1 MTTLEDVIVQL
12 QTNSDNTVAATE
24 ASTESIVGSFQS
36 NFTTLIDT
44 IRGDSLDKLEATRE
58 ANRAARQGA
67 PGAGGLLAGAGA
79 GAGGLLGGLG
89 GLLGGLGGIGAGA
102 GGLGAGLG
110 VLLGGAG
117 IGGGALL
124 AGGGIGLA
132 GLAALLLSINN
143 LDGKKVRAN
152 VNEILAI
159 KDDVDGVGDVA
170 AVGITLGA
178 LGAGLIAFSAGSALA
193 SVSSG
198 MAEGVEL
205 FTKSNWAETVKQN
218 VLTLLSIGDEFRLGE
233 LQVLAESGPLA
244 LALGGLGIGLAA
256 FAVGEGLAASSQA
269 ISHSVEMF
277 TGQNWAESVK
287 NNVLTLLSIGD
298 SFKGGEVQAAFESGA
313 LAVALGAL
321 GAGLVAFSVGEGA
334 AAAAG
339 AMSGALELF
348 TEQNWAESVKQNVL
362 TLLSIDDA
370 LGGTLNMLG
379 ETALFTGAMTAISA
393 GLVAF
398 AVGQGANQMTQ
409 TLDLFGENGFAQTIK
424 DNVVTLLSINELAD
438 EGQALEFLE
447 AMTSMSAGLALF
459 SGARL
464 FEGLVTAGKNILN
477 FFSGGDKSAIG
488 QVMKLAESSDDIE
501 KASDGLQSM
510 SDALTRF
517 AAIDFNVKDAD
528 FTGLTRNIQKAVPL
542 IQSLATG
549 ESKLLGKDIPSIFD
563 PSLRLDEMVVEIGKI
578 RAILGASVEIS
589 TVAPNQVSIPADQ
602 LNATQNRTI
611 QAQAANVFNNVIT
624 DASVNTQ
631 STNTIVNGS
640 SQTPNVYNDR
650 MALMLGTA
658 SGR

>member
-44 IRGDSLDKLEATRE
+44 IKGDSLDKLEATRE
-58 ANRAARQGA
+58 AGRAARQGA

-89 GLLGGLGGIGAGA
+89 GFGAGA
-102 GGLGAGLG
+102 GILAGGLG
-110 VLLGGAG
+110 V
-117 IGGGALL
+117 GGGALL
-124 AGGGIGLA
+124 AGAGVGLA
-132 GLAALLLSINN
+132 GLAALLLSIDN
-143 LDGKKVRAN
+143 LDGKKIRAN
-152 VNEILAI
+152 VNEILGIAEDASLI
-159 KDDVDGVGDVA
+159 DTGIVFTTLTALGTGLAVFGVGSTITGLGDALTNFTNENWAQSVKSNVATLLSITDINFGDVA
-170 AVGITLGA
+170 AVSTA
-178 LGAGLIAFSAGSALA
+178 L
-193 SVSSG
+193 
-198 MAEGVEL
+198 
-205 FTKSNWAETVKQN
+205 T
-218 VLTLLSIGDEFRLGE
+218 
-233 LQVLAESGPLA
+233 
-244 LALGGLGIGLAA
+244 ALGGGLAI
-256 FAVGEGLAASSQA
+256 FGVGSTLGGLSDALNN
-269 ISHSVEMF
+269 F
-277 TGQNWAESVK
+277 TNKDWAESVK
-287 NNVLTLLSIGD
+287 NNVATLLSMEDINFGDVGKVSAALGILGTGLAIFGLGGGIAGLSDALTNFTNANWASNIVSNVETLLSISDISLGD
-298 SFKGGEVQAAFESGA
+298 TGKF
-313 LAVALGAL
+313 VATMT
-321 GAGLVAFSVGEGA
+321 GL
-334 AAAAG
+334 
-339 AMSGALELF
+339 
-348 TEQNWAESVKQNVL
+348 
-362 TLLSIDDA
+362 
-370 LGGTLNMLG
+370 
-379 ETALFTGAMTAISA
+379 SA
-393 GLVAF
+393 GLTVF
-398 AVGQGANQMTQ
+398 SFGQLGSQAVQALEFFRT
-409 TLDLFGENGFAQTIK
+409 DGFAQTIK

-438 EGQALEFLE
+438 EGQALKFLG

-459 SGARL
+459 SSAQV
-464 FEGLVTAGKNILN
+464 FSGLASSATNILN
-477 FFSGGDKSAIG
+477 FLSGNKSPVE
-488 QVMKLAESSDDIE
+488 QVRKLAESADDIE

-611 QAQAANVFNNVIT
+611 QAQAANVSNNVIT

-631 STNTIVNGS
+631 STNTVVNDF

>member
-44 IRGDSLDKLEATRE
+44 IKGDSLDKLEATRE
-58 ANRAARQGA
+58 AGRAARQGA

-89 GLLGGLGGIGAGA
+89 GFGAGA
-102 GGLGAGLG
+102 GILAGGLG
-110 VLLGGAG
+110 V
-117 IGGGALL
+117 GGGALL
-124 AGGGIGLA
+124 AGAGVGLA
-132 GLAALLLSINN
+132 GLAALLLSIDN
-143 LDGKKVRAN
+143 LDGKKIRAN
-152 VNEILAI
+152 VNEILGIAEDASLI
-159 KDDVDGVGDVA
+159 DTGIVFTTLTALGTGLAVFGVGSTITGLGDALTNFTNENWAQSVKSNVATLLSITDINFGDVA
-170 AVGITLGA
+170 AVSTA
-178 LGAGLIAFSAGSALA
+178 L
-193 SVSSG
+193 
-198 MAEGVEL
+198 
-205 FTKSNWAETVKQN
+205 T
-218 VLTLLSIGDEFRLGE
+218 
-233 LQVLAESGPLA
+233 
-244 LALGGLGIGLAA
+244 ALGGGLAI
-256 FAVGEGLAASSQA
+256 FGVGSTLGGLSDALNN
-269 ISHSVEMF
+269 F
-277 TGQNWAESVK
+277 TNKDWAESVK
-287 NNVLTLLSIGD
+287 NNVATLLSMEDINFGDAGKASAALRILGTGLAIFGLGGGIAGLSDALTNFTNANWASNIVSNVETLLSISDISLGD
-298 SFKGGEVQAAFESGA
+298 TGKF
-313 LAVALGAL
+313 VATMT
-321 GAGLVAFSVGEGA
+321 GL
-334 AAAAG
+334 
-339 AMSGALELF
+339 
-348 TEQNWAESVKQNVL
+348 
-362 TLLSIDDA
+362 
-370 LGGTLNMLG
+370 
-379 ETALFTGAMTAISA
+379 SA
-393 GLVAF
+393 GLTVF
-398 AVGQGANQMTQ
+398 SFGQLGSQAVQALEFFRT
-409 TLDLFGENGFAQTIK
+409 DGFAQTIK

-438 EGQALEFLE
+438 EGQALKFLG

-459 SGARL
+459 SSAQV
-464 FEGLVTAGKNILN
+464 FSGLASSATNILN
-477 FFSGGDKSAIG
+477 FLSGNKSPVE
-488 QVMKLAESSDDIE
+488 QVRKLAESADDIE

-611 QAQAANVFNNVIT
+611 QAQAANVSNNVIT

-631 STNTIVNGS
+631 STNTVVNDF

>member
-79 GAGGLLGGLG
+79 GAGGLLGGAG
-89 GLLGGLGGIGAGA
+89 GLLGGLGGFGAGA
-102 GGLGAGLG
+102 GILAGGLG
-110 VLLGGAG
+110 V
-117 IGGGALL
+117 GGGALL
-124 AGGGIGLA
+124 AGAGVGLA
-132 GLAALLLSINN
+132 GLAALLLSIDN
-143 LDGKKVRAN
+143 LDGKKIRAN
-152 VNEILAI
+152 VNEILGIAEDASLI
-159 KDDVDGVGDVA
+159 DTGIVFTTLTALGTGLAVFGVGSTITGLGDALTNFTNENWAQSVKSNVATLLSITDINFGDVA
-170 AVGITLGA
+170 AVSTA
-178 LGAGLIAFSAGSALA
+178 L
-193 SVSSG
+193 
-198 MAEGVEL
+198 
-205 FTKSNWAETVKQN
+205 T
-218 VLTLLSIGDEFRLGE
+218 
-233 LQVLAESGPLA
+233 
-244 LALGGLGIGLAA
+244 ALGGGLAI
-256 FAVGEGLAASSQA
+256 FGVGSTLGGLSDALNN
-269 ISHSVEMF
+269 F
-277 TGQNWAESVK
+277 TNKDWAESVK
-287 NNVLTLLSIGD
+287 NNVATLLSMEDINFGDVGRVTAALGILGTGLAIFGLGGGIAGLSDALTNFTNANWASNIVSNVETLLSISDISFGD
-298 SFKGGEVQAAFESGA
+298 TAKF
-313 LAVALGAL
+313 VATMT
-321 GAGLVAFSVGEGA
+321 GL
-334 AAAAG
+334 
-339 AMSGALELF
+339 
-348 TEQNWAESVKQNVL
+348 
-362 TLLSIDDA
+362 
-370 LGGTLNMLG
+370 
-379 ETALFTGAMTAISA
+379 SA
-393 GLVAF
+393 GLTAF
-398 AVGQGANQMTQ
+398 SFGQLGSQAVQALEFFRT
-409 TLDLFGENGFAQTIK
+409 DGFAQTIK

-438 EGQALEFLE
+438 EGQALKFLG

-459 SGARL
+459 SSAQV
-464 FEGLVTAGKNILN
+464 FSGLASSATNILN
-477 FFSGGDKSAIG
+477 FLSGNKSPIE
-488 QVMKLAESSDDIE
+488 QVRKLAESADDIE
-501 KASDGLQSM
+501 KASNGLQSM

-611 QAQAANVFNNVIT
+611 QAQAANVSNNVIT

-631 STNTIVNGS
+631 STNTVVNDF

>member
-44 IRGDSLDKLEATRE
+44 IKGDSLDKLEATRE

-67 PGAGGLLAGAGA
+67 AGAGGLLAGAGA

-218 VLTLLSIGDEFRLGE
+218 VLTLLSIGDEFSLGE
-233 LQVLAESGPLA
+233 LQLLAESGPLA
-244 LALGGLGIGLAA
+244 LALGGLGVGLAA
-256 FAVGEGLAASSQA
+256 FAVGEGLTASSQA

-298 SFKGGEVQAAFESGA
+298 SLKGGEVQAAFESGA

-334 AAAAG
+334 AATAG

-348 TEQNWAESVKQNVL
+348 TGQNWAESVKQNVL
-362 TLLSIDDA
+362 TLLSIDNA

-398 AVGQGANQMTQ
+398 AVGQGANQMAQ

-438 EGQALEFLE
+438 EGQALKFLG

-459 SGARL
+459 SSAQV
-464 FEGLVTAGKNILN
+464 FSGLASSATNILN
-477 FFSGGDKSAIG
+477 FLSGNKSPVE
-488 QVMKLAESSDDIE
+488 QVRKLAESADDIE

-510 SDALTRF
+510 SDALSRF

-589 TVAPNQVSIPADQ
+589 TVAPNQVSIPADR
-602 LNATQNRTI
+602 LNTTRNRTI
-611 QAQAANVFNNVIT
+611 QARAANVSNNVIT

-631 STNTIVNGS
+631 STNTVVNDF
-640 SQTPNVYNDR
+640 SQTPNVYDDR
-650 MALMLGTA
+650 MRVM
-658 SGR
+658 SGGGGY

>member
-44 IRGDSLDKLEATRE
+44 IKGDSLDKLEATRE

-79 GAGGLLGGLG
+79 GAGGLLGGAG
-89 GLLGGLGGIGAGA
+89 GLLGGLGGFGAGA
-102 GGLGAGLG
+102 GILAGGLG
-110 VLLGGAG
+110 V
-117 IGGGALL
+117 GGGALL
-124 AGGGIGLA
+124 AGAGVGLA
-132 GLAALLLSINN
+132 GLAALLLSIDN
-143 LDGKKVRAN
+143 LDGKKIRAN
-152 VNEILAI
+152 VNEILGIAEDASLI
-159 KDDVDGVGDVA
+159 DTGVVFTTLTALGTGLAVFGVGSTITGLGDALTNFTNENWAQSVKSNVATLLSITDINFGDVA
-170 AVGITLGA
+170 AVTTA
-178 LGAGLIAFSAGSALA
+178 L
-193 SVSSG
+193 
-198 MAEGVEL
+198 
-205 FTKSNWAETVKQN
+205 T
-218 VLTLLSIGDEFRLGE
+218 
-233 LQVLAESGPLA
+233 
-244 LALGGLGIGLAA
+244 ALGGGLAI
-256 FAVGEGLAASSQA
+256 FGVGSTLGGLSDALNN
-269 ISHSVEMF
+269 F
-277 TGQNWAESVK
+277 TNKDWAESVK
-287 NNVLTLLSIGD
+287 SNVATLLSMEDINFGDVGKVTAALGILGTGLAIFGLGGGIAGLSDALTNFTNANWASNIVSNVETLLSISDISLGD
-298 SFKGGEVQAAFESGA
+298 TGKF
-313 LAVALGAL
+313 VATMT
-321 GAGLVAFSVGEGA
+321 GL
-334 AAAAG
+334 
-339 AMSGALELF
+339 
-348 TEQNWAESVKQNVL
+348 
-362 TLLSIDDA
+362 
-370 LGGTLNMLG
+370 
-379 ETALFTGAMTAISA
+379 SA
-393 GLVAF
+393 GLTVF
-398 AVGQGANQMTQ
+398 SFGQLGSQAVQALEFFRT
-409 TLDLFGENGFAQTIK
+409 DGFAQTIK

-438 EGQALEFLE
+438 EGQALKFLG

-459 SGARL
+459 SSAQV
-464 FEGLVTAGKNILN
+464 FSGLASSATNILN
-477 FFSGGDKSAIG
+477 FLSGNKSPVE
-488 QVMKLAESSDDIE
+488 QVQKLAASADDIE

-611 QAQAANVFNNVIT
+611 QAQAANVSNNIIT

-631 STNTIVNGS
+631 STNTVVNDF

>member
-298 SFKGGEVQAAFESGA
+298 SFKGGEVQAVFESGA

-348 TEQNWAESVKQNVL
+348 TGQNWAESVKQNVL

-459 SGARL
+459 SGAQL

-631 STNTIVNGS
+631 STNTVVNDF